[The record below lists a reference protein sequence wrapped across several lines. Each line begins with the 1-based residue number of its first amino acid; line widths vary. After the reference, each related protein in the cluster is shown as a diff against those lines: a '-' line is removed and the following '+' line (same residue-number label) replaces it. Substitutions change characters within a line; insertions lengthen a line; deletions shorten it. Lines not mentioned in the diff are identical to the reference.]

1 MSHFSVLVIGSDVE
15 KQLAPYHEFECTGE
29 DNEYVQDIDITQDLL
44 AEYEKAS
51 AETKTSYPTFTEYVS
66 QYHGKNLVKFGKSPD
81 LSDNHA
87 HKYGYALVDAEG
99 NVTKVVDRTNPNK
112 KWDWYQIGGR
122 WNGYFKLKKPHL
134 GALGR
139 PGIQTM
145 DKGYKPPEKDRAD
158 VCPKSAID
166 IEGMRDEAGEA
177 AAKTY
182 DKVAAI
188 IMGHPKPMSWTDMQT
203 KHTVDGKTDWDAA
216 RAEYNEQPMVKA
228 FRADDDMFG
237 RHLEDFLIPR
247 EEYIQQARDNAIA
260 TFAVVREGKWFKR
273 GEMGWWGCVHDEK
286 DKNQWLKEFNQLI
299 DDLPEDTLLTV
310 VDCHI

>member
-1 MSHFSVLVIGSDVE
+1 MSHFSVLVIGPDVE

-188 IMGHPKPMSWTDMQT
+188 IMGHPKPMSGLTCKPSTWWTARRT
-203 KHTVDGKTDWDAA
+203 GTPPAPNTTNNRWSKHSGRMMTCSGVISKTSSFRVKNISSRPETTPSLPSPWYGKGNGSSAA
-216 RAEYNEQPMVKA
+216 RW
-228 FRADDDMFG
+228 DG
-237 RHLEDFLIPR
+237 G
-247 EEYIQQARDNAIA
+247 
-260 TFAVVREGKWFKR
+260 VVPTTRRTKING
-273 GEMGWWGCVHDEK
+273 
-286 DKNQWLKEFNQLI
+286 
-299 DDLPEDTLLTV
+299 
-310 VDCHI
+310 